1 MMTEKN
7 PENFQISW
15 EMIIDVHEIRII
27 DLNTDNHDTLAIFEK
42 TGDEDYDDLVTRP
55 NVELFTTATCPLAA
69 AIS

>member
-1 MMTEKN
+1 MTEKN

-15 EMIIDVHEIRII
+15 EMVVDANEIRVI

-42 TGDEDYDDLVTRP
+42 TRDEDYDDLVTRP
-55 NVELFTTATCPLAA
+55 NAELFITATCPLAA